1 MKFINSSNDLS
12 VYLDLKIVED
22 IPINN
27 VSIDTRTIKKE
38 SLFIAIKGDKFDGN
52 NFVEEAF
59 ARGASI
65 AIVDN
70 KKFLKTRKKNIIYV
84 KNTINALKKISE
96 NIIKKYEGNV
106 IAITGSN
113 GKTTTTNIIANSLNN
128 TSKTL
133 GNYNNEIGM
142 PLSIIMLH
150 QTQKILSWK
159 LELLRL
165 EI

>member
-65 AIVDN
+65 AVVDN
-70 KKFLKTRKKNIIYV
+70 KKFLKKVKK
-84 KNTINALKKISE
+84 E
-96 NIIKKYEGNV
+96 
-106 IAITGSN
+106 
-113 GKTTTTNIIANSLNN
+113 
-128 TSKTL
+128 L
-133 GNYNNEIGM
+133 G
-142 PLSIIMLH
+142 
-150 QTQKILSWK
+150 TQY
-159 LELLRL
+159 
-165 EI
+165 

>member
-65 AIVDN
+65 AVVDN
-70 KKFLKTRKKNIIYV
+70 KKFLKTRKK
-84 KNTINALKKISE
+84 
-96 NIIKKYEGNV
+96 KYY
-106 IAITGSN
+106 
-113 GKTTTTNIIANSLNN
+113 LC
-128 TSKTL
+128 
-133 GNYNNEIGM
+133 
-142 PLSIIMLH
+142 
-150 QTQKILSWK
+150 
-159 LELLRL
+159 
-165 EI
+165 